1 MIFNGNTTYQT
12 LRILIA
18 IFGALGMTAAL
29 TPMKKSPK
37 KNLLIWSAYVIYA
50 FLFTSASIYFLGFLF
65 FLRSAVFT
73 ISLPGVIANYLI
85 SDSSPSRQVFNCLS
99 QLLLSLY
106 LIVSVTLLNT
116 IWGGTLFSGTLFLL
130 LTYFIVIALEF
141 FFFRDVFFNIAGTI
155 TKGWGILAL
164 IPSSFF
170 IIATAIVLYPK
181 HYTQNLSFMLHFYL
195 LGIVV
200 LIIYYAIFQY
210 MRTQY
215 KYQIEEQN
223 RELLALQIQSIKNTA
238 ADTQRKSEEIKR
250 IRQDTDHIL
259 SHIAQLAE
267 TGDTN
272 AILSYISEAT
282 VLNSMATPVRY
293 CKDPFLNATLIAYLN
308 RAENSGITVELHLS
322 IPEIL
327 PVDSA
332 DLSIC
337 FANALENAIKACE
350 KLPQNERKI
359 AVKCIHK
366 PAFMF
371 EIGNSYQDN
380 INIGR
385 NGLPQSREK
394 GHGIGTRSIM
404 AFCQK
409 HNAFYAFTAESG
421 WFTITVTL

>member
-1 MIFNGNTTYQT
+1 MIFNNNTTYQT

-50 FLFTSASIYFLGFLF
+50 VLFTSASIYFWGFLP

-116 IWGGTLFSGTLFLL
+116 IWGGTLFTGTLLLL
-130 LTYFIVIALEF
+130 LTYCIVGALEF
-141 FFFRDVFFNIAGTI
+141 FFLRNIFLNIAGTI

-170 IIATAIVLYPK
+170 IITIAIVLYPT
-181 HYTQNLSFMLHFYL
+181 HYTQNPSFLLHFYL

-215 KYQIEEQN
+215 KYQIEEQS

-238 ADTQRKSEEIKR
+238 ADTQRKAEEVKK
-250 IRQDTDHIL
+250 IRQDTNHIL
-259 SHIAQLAE
+259 SHIAHLAE
-267 TGDTN
+267 TGDAT

-282 VLNSMATPVRY
+282 VQNSMATPVRY
-293 CKDPFLNATLIAYLN
+293 CKDPFLNATLINYLN

-366 PAFMF
+366 PTFMF
-371 EIGNSYQDN
+371 EIGNSYQGRV
-380 INIGR
+380 IIGR

-409 HNAFYAFTAESG
+409 HNAFYAFAAENG